1 MRNEGILEQASDP
14 LERTMPIATPE
25 QYNAML
31 DAAREGKYA
40 YPAINI
46 TSSETLNAAMR
57 GFAEAESDGIIEI
70 STGGGSFASG
80 TYVNDMALG
89 AQAIAEMAYLLAD
102 EYPVLIA
109 LHTDHCQA
117 DKVDTFVRPLLQVSR
132 ERKVVGLP
140 PLYQSHMF
148 DGSAIDLD
156 SNLKISADLLEE
168 MRDLDIILELEV
180 GVVGGEEDGVS
191 AEDVPSEK
199 LYTTNDDLLKTVEAV
214 GLGEKGRYMLAA
226 TFGNVHG
233 VYKPGN
239 VKLRPEV
246 LRDGQAAIKAAHG
259 EDAHFDYVFH
269 GGSGSELADIH
280 AAIDYGVIKMNVDTD
295 NQYNFSRVIADHFFT
310 GYEGILKIDGEVGNK
325 KIYDPR
331 SYLKSAEIAM
341 AEGVA
346 ESCVM
351 LRGDGRSLLA

>member
-1 MRNEGILEQASDP
+1 
-14 LERTMPIATPE
+14 MPIATPD

-31 DAAREGKYA
+31 DAAREGGYA

-46 TSSETLNAAMR
+46 TSSETLNAAMA
-57 GFAEAESDGIIEI
+57 GFAEAGSDGIIEI

-80 TYVNDMALG
+80 TYVNNMALG
-89 AQAIAEMAYLLAD
+89 AQAIAEMAYLLAE

-117 DKVDTFVRPLLQVSR
+117 DKVDMFVRPLLQVSR
-132 ERKVVGLP
+132 ERREAGLP

-156 SNLKISADLLEE
+156 SNLKISAELLAE
-168 MRDLDIILELEV
+168 MHELDIILELEV

-199 LYTTNDDLLKTVEAV
+199 LYTTNEDLLETVEAM
-214 GLGEKGRYMLAA
+214 GLGENGRYMLAA

-239 VKLRPEV
+239 VKLRPDV
-246 LRDGQAAIKAAHG
+246 LGDGQKAIQAKYG
-259 EDAHFDYVFH
+259 DDAHFDYVFH
-269 GGSGSELADIH
+269 GGSGSDLRDIH
-280 AAIDYGVIKMNVDTD
+280 AAIDFGVIKMNVDTD
-295 NQYNFSRVIADHFFT
+295 NQYNFSRAIADHFFT
-310 GYEGILKIDGEVGNK
+310 GYEGVLKIDGEVGNK
-325 KIYDPR
+325 KVYDPR
-331 SYLKSAEIAM
+331 SYLKKAELAM
-341 AEGVA
+341 AKGVTEA
-346 ESCVM
+346 CVM
-351 LRGDGRSLLA
+351 LRGDGKSLLN

>member
-1 MRNEGILEQASDP
+1 
-14 LERTMPIATPE
+14 MPIATPD

-46 TSSETLNAAMR
+46 TSSETLNAAMA
-57 GFAEAESDGIIEI
+57 GFAEAGSDGIIEI

-132 ERKVVGLP
+132 ERKEAGLP

-156 SNLKISADLLEE
+156 ANLRISAELLEE
-168 MRDLDIILELEV
+168 MNELDIILELEV

-191 AEDVPSEK
+191 AQDVPREK
-199 LYTTNDDLLKTVEAV
+199 LYTTNEDLLKTVDAI
-214 GLGEKGRYMLAA
+214 GLGENGRYMLAA

-239 VKLRPEV
+239 VKLRPDV
-246 LRDGQAAIKAAHG
+246 LRDGQEAIKAAYG

-269 GGSGSELADIH
+269 GGSGSELEDIH

-310 GYEGILKIDGEVGNK
+310 GYEGVLKIDGEVGNK

-331 SYLKSAEIAM
+331 SYLKKAEIAM
-341 AEGVA
+341 ADGVTEA
-346 ESCVM
+346 CVM
-351 LRGDGRSLLA
+351 LRGDGKSLLS